1 MKDPNFISTAIQSLD
16 LENFTVFHGR
26 KSVGFV
32 PGLNVVI
39 GENGSGKSHL
49 LKLAYSL
56 VAGSS
61 SSGGDLSH
69 RLSEKLMAV
78 FRPDILGHLVGRR
91 ESRYPCRIAVSF
103 ERKEETFSLSFTAQS
118 RHRLTLDQAPGSLP
132 QDRAL
137 FLPTAEVLTGYQ
149 AFLELTRR
157 GERAFDATYYDLAAA
172 IDRPPAAQAAE
183 AMKALQHRIEG
194 MIGGTIHKERERF
207 YLHSPRYGKR
217 EMTLSGEGVAKLA
230 TIALLIQNAVL
241 CPGSLLFWDEP
252 ETNLNPK
259 LLRQVADILMS
270 LALQGVQ
277 VVLSTHSLFLLREI
291 EILSHRKSFTGLPSH
306 YIALG
311 YDTKHRLTIQESDS
325 LEKVTPLVTLD
336 EALSQADRY
345 LELE

>member
-1 MKDPNFISTAIQSLD
+1 MICELG
-16 LENFTVFHGR
+16 LENFTIFRGR
-26 KSVGFV
+26 HRIGFV

-49 LKLAYSL
+49 LKLAYTL
-56 VAGSS
+56 ATAGTRSRFADT
-61 SSGGDLSH
+61 DLSE
-69 RLSEKLMAV
+69 RIADRLMAV
-78 FRPDILGHLVGRR
+78 FRPDILGHLVGWR
-91 ESRYPCRIAVSF
+91 ESERPCHITVSF
-103 ERKEETFSLSFTAQS
+103 DQESFSLSFTAKS
-118 RHRLTLDQAPGSLP
+118 RHRLSLDRVPRSLP
-132 QDRAL
+132 ETVPL

-149 AFLELTRR
+149 GFLDLAERK
-157 GERAFDATYYDLAAA
+157 ERAFDATYYDLAAA
-172 IDRPPAAQAAE
+172 IDHPPTE
-183 AMKALQHRIEG
+183 AVDEKMSGLQRRIEG
-194 MIGGTIHKERERF
+194 MIGGTVHREQERF

-217 EMTLSGEGVAKLA
+217 EMTLAGEGVAKLA
-230 TIALLIQNAVL
+230 TIARLIQNGTL
-241 CPGSLLFWDEP
+241 RPGSLLFWDEP

-277 VVLSTHSLFLLREI
+277 VLLSTHSLFLLREI
-291 EILSHRKSFTGLPSH
+291 EILSHRKSFAKLPSH

-311 YDTKHRLTIQESDS
+311 YDAKHRLTLQESDS